1 MLDLQY
7 NGDSNPNAHHIFDRP
22 DDPVRVA
29 IYARVSSDGQDI
41 NNSVQKQ
48 IDECK
53 KYAQEHNMVVVAI
66 YVDEAIS
73 GRSDN
78 RPQFQKMVSDT
89 NAKEKPFDA
98 ILV

>member
-1 MLDLQY
+1 MLNPDY
-7 NGDSNPNAHHIFDRP
+7 NSDSNTRFTFERP
-22 DDPVRVA
+22 DDPIRVA

-48 IDECK
+48 IEECE
-53 KYAQEHNMVVVAI
+53 KYAKENNMVVVAT

-78 RPQFQKMVSDT
+78 RPQFQPNGVKHQHQGKTV
-89 NAKEKPFDA
+89 
-98 ILV
+98 